1 MVQTWLNCRVS
12 HFNSQPPEG
21 GWPSHCSSSA
31 LSAIISTHSR
41 PKAAGG
47 LPCPVIGAGMPI
59 ISTHSRPKA
68 AGRFLRAFRFP
79 IPFQLTAAR
88 RRLVI
93 GINGRLRFRLFQ
105 LTAARRRLVSSGL
118 RTTPPLAFQLTAARR
133 RLVGQAGGFSPSEL
147 HFNSQPPEGGWRR
160 RVPAAS

>member
-105 LTAARRRLVSSGL
+105 LTAARRRLV
-118 RTTPPLAFQLTAARR
+118 
-133 RLVGQAGGFSPSEL
+133 GQAGGFSPSEL